1 LSFHEISI
9 AVRAENRAS
18 YAFRAIA
25 MDVVHLGY
33 SFGMLDSQT
42 GRVISGIMSAVHLF
56 LSLKAVLT
64 TTTAAQTAHNVA
76 AGSGAVVQTTLTGA
90 LAGSTVAQTAQNV
103 ATGFG
108 VGLFKAAV
116 VAIGAKVMAL
126 LGLTTATGVAT
137 GATMAF
143 NVALAFKV
151 GLLTLG
157 VGVAIAAAAAMSI
170 LALQTSMAANAMRD
184 YSSAAGEAYG
194 QSRSISRAGEEETA
208 LLRRGVD

>member
-1 LSFHEISI
+1 MSFHEISI

-56 LSLKAVLT
+56 LSLKAVLA
-64 TTTAAQTAHNVA
+64 TATATQMAHNVA
-76 AGSGAVVQTTLTGA
+76 VGTGATVQTTLTGA
-90 LAGSTVAQTAQNV
+90 IVGSTVAQGAQNV
-103 ATGFG
+103 ATTSFISLLTG
-108 VGLFKAAV
+108 
-116 VAIGAKVMAL
+116 AITALGAKVIAL
-126 LGLTTATGVAT
+126 GSYIATTIGATS
-137 GATMAF
+137 ATMAF

-157 VGVAIAAAAAMSI
+157 VGVIIATAAAMAL
-170 LALQTSMAANAMRD
+170 LAAQTNAVASAMHSAGAAAEGYTR
-184 YSSAAGEAYG
+184 GI
-194 QSRSISRAGEEETA
+194 QRAGEGNEA

>member
-33 SFGMLDSQT
+33 SFGLLDSQT
-42 GRVISGIMSAVHLF
+42 GRVISGIMSTVHLF

-64 TTTAAQTAHNVA
+64 TATAAQTANNVA
-76 AGSGAVVQTTLTGA
+76 VGSGAVAHGGLTA
-90 LAGSTVAQTAQNV
+90 AILT
-103 ATGFG
+103 ATGTQVAFNASI
-108 VGLFKAAV
+108 AAGHGFMYSAIA
-116 VAIGAKVMAL
+116 AIGAKIMAL
-126 LGLTTATGVAT
+126 IGYTGATSVAT

-151 GLLTLG
+151 GLMTLG
-157 VGVAIAAAAAMSI
+157 VGIIIAAASAMAI
-170 LALQTSMAANAMRD
+170 LAMQTSAAANAMRD
-184 YSSAAGEAYG
+184 YGSAASGAYG
-194 QSRSISRAGEEETA
+194 STRGISRAGEESD
-208 LLRRGVD
+208 LLRRGVTD